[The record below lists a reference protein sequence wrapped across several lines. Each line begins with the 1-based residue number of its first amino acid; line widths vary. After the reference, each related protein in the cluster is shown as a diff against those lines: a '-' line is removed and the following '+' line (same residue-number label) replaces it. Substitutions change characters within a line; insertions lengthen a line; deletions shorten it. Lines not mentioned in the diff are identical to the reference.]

1 MASRDCTFRP
11 EATWPPEVG
20 AWGEEMAKDKA
31 SRADENGISAGEAL
45 GEEGGK
51 LGIQSIEIGMQLMA
65 TLVEHAFDNPPPM
78 LKTLAANAG
87 MPSAKAHRYMV
98 SLVRS
103 QLVER
108 DTITGRYRLGP
119 MARLIGL
126 RAIQSLDVVK
136 VGGARLPLICAD
148 VGFSVAL
155 AIWAYDGP
163 TIIAVEEARRP
174 ITIGTRVGEIMP
186 LLTSATGQ
194 VFGAW
199 MPATLTRGQVKR
211 DFSTGRSSGGKAPSE
226 TQIERAFEEVR
237 QLGVGLT
244 RGGVNATVNAVS
256 APIFDHRGVLVAA
269 LSTLGPAN
277 ELDADPEGRVAVAI
291 RKYADMISREL
302 GYTPE
307 LAAQPG

>member
-1 MASRDCTFRP
+1 
-11 EATWPPEVG
+11 
-20 AWGEEMAKDKA
+20 MAKGEKSQSD
-31 SRADENGISAGEAL
+31 DNGIAATEGQSDEA
-45 GEEGGK
+45 GK

-211 DFSTGRSSGGKAPSE
+211 DFAAGRSAGGKPPAE
-226 TQIERAFEEVR
+226 AQIERIFKEVR
-237 QLGVGLT
+237 QWGVGLT

-277 ELDADPEGRVAVAI
+277 ELDADPEGRVATAI
-291 RKYADMISREL
+291 RHYADTISGEL